1 MNLNVN
7 RYKDII
13 NFIEFHEKELNEIK
27 FRFLIINYLNQR
39 FRY

>member
-13 NFIEFHEKELNEIK
+13 NFIEFHQKELNEI
-27 FRFLIINYLNQR
+27 RLRQ
-39 FRY
+39 